1 MQTYMKE
8 WKKGKP
14 ERNGREGPL
23 LFCKELTTMAVKTVR
38 RLGKNISNVAKEMG
52 ANHRTNERQCKGT
65 PPTVYVSTKSGFFLF
80 LYSLPPH
87 IAIPTLIPLLLETLL
102 VRGVKRAR
110 KHTGGVREHQR
121 SFLTYFDFIF
131 VDGMLRC
138 RN

>member
-1 MQTYMKE
+1 MNRTRKQMSVICMQTYMKE

-65 PPTVYVSTKSGFFLF
+65 PPTVYVSTKSGFFCFCILSPLILLSPRLF
-80 LYSLPPH
+80 PCFWRLCW
-87 IAIPTLIPLLLETLL
+87 LEVLREQENIQVVLENTN
-102 VRGVKRAR
+102 VR
-110 KHTGGVREHQR
+110 
-121 SFLTYFDFIF
+121 F
-131 VDGMLRC
+131 
-138 RN
+138 